1 MTATITDDR
10 GATLTGEIRCWMG
23 RRVVEIETPDGARH
37 IGRLV
42 LDRAAAGTGDSRL
55 STVDAGR

>member
-1 MTATITDDR
+1 MTATISNYR

-23 RRVVEIETPDGARH
+23 RRVLEIETPDGARH

-42 LDRAAAGTGDSRL
+42 LDWAAAGTVESRL
-55 STVDAGR
+55 SAVDAGR